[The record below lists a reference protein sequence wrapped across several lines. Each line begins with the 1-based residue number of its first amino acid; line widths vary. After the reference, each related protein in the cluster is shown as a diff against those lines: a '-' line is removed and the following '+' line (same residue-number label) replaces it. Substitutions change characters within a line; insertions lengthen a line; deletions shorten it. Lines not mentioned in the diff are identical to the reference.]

1 LKETA
6 TLPFTSA
13 SISQKRSSHCKKV
26 KMAMFLVPFKIDP
39 GIHQSLLLDPV
50 EQPVADEQGQVTFT
64 EELKGMAEQVDKDIK
79 PVYIE

>member
-1 LKETA
+1 
-6 TLPFTSA
+6 
-13 SISQKRSSHCKKV
+13 
-26 KMAMFLVPFKIDP
+26 
-39 GIHQSLLLDPV
+39 LLDPV

>member
-1 LKETA
+1 
-6 TLPFTSA
+6 
-13 SISQKRSSHCKKV
+13 
-26 KMAMFLVPFKIDP
+26 MAMFLLPFKIDP

-79 PVYIE
+79 PVNIE